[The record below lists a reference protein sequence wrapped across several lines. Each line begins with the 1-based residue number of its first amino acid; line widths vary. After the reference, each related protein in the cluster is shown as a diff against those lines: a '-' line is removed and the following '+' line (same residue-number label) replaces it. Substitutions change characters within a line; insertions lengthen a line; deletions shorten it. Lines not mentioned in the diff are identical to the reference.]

1 VKIVQI
7 EKVWSVLL
15 KTSWLGLS
23 IVSYSIGWGQ
33 FQANANEN
41 LNTLPLLHKQLRLDE
56 ASSLTQREV
65 ENTFSAGTFTPSQE
79 QKFNVVNILSN
90 SSLKVEENQPENDPM
105 EQVTSVSQLT
115 DVQPTDWAFQA
126 LQNLVERYGCIVGY
140 PDGTFRGNRALTRY
154 EFAAGLNACLEVIV
168 GLIGPE
174 GDFGTKEDLALLQRL
189 QEEFQA
195 ELSTLR
201 GRVDA
206 LEARA
211 IELESNQFSTTTK
224 LFGLAFF
231 NVTKAGF
238 GDTLQIETTDL
249 GSPLEI
255 RPAGRNS
262 VTNRPII
269 QTTDEEPATTFSNLV
284 WLTLQTSFTGQDSL
298 VTQLAVGNGN
308 SPANALASAGLYN
321 TFGAPYTDQTAGPNI
336 GSGEVVLRELFYE
349 FPVLDKIR
357 LVVGPRINW
366 YRYFDNNAFTFF
378 LTGAGSFNSISST
391 LSNTI
396 DRGAGAVA
404 LLDMS
409 KQFKFRFGYLAES
422 NEYLPTAFFDTASDP
437 NEGFFNATNTI
448 TAEVIFS
455 PSDRANIRFNYTRSK
470 IDANVPIFDENG
482 NLTGFGVGG
491 ATGEPIYGVAD
502 DGFGGS
508 IENASADTFG
518 LNFDWLVTRG
528 FGVFGRYS
536 YGSTNIEPTTSGRPS
551 GEVNAQ
557 AFQFGFAFP
566 DLGRQGALGTLSFLV
581 PFDVLDGRD
590 FLAAG
595 GGNGGTQYE
604 VEASY
609 FLPITDNIAV
619 VPAFYVIGNPNNFDD
634 NPTIFI
640 GNLRTQFSF

>member
-1 VKIVQI
+1 M
-7 EKVWSVLL
+7 
-15 KTSWLGLS
+15 
-23 IVSYSIGWGQ
+23 
-33 FQANANEN
+33 
-41 LNTLPLLHKQLRLDE
+41 D
-56 ASSLTQREV
+56 
-65 ENTFSAGTFTPSQE
+65 
-79 QKFNVVNILSN
+79 
-90 SSLKVEENQPENDPM
+90 
-105 EQVTSVSQLT
+105 QVTSVSQLT

-126 LQNLVERYGCIVGY
+126 LQNLVERYGCIAGY

-168 GLIGPE
+168 GLIGQD
-174 GDFGTKEDLALLQRL
+174 GDFATKEDLALLQRL
-189 QEEFQA
+189 QEEFQV
-195 ELSTLR
+195 ELATLR

-206 LEARA
+206 LEART
-211 IELESNQFSTTTK
+211 IELESNQFSTITK
-224 LFGLAFF
+224 LSGLAFF

-238 GDTLQIETTDL
+238 GDTLKVETTDL

-269 QTTDEEPATTFSNLV
+269 QTTDDEPATTFSNLV
-284 WLTLQTSFTGQDSL
+284 WLTLQTSFTGEDSL

-336 GSGEVVLRELFYE
+336 SSGEVVLRELFYE
-349 FPVLDKIR
+349 FPVVDKIR

-391 LSNTI
+391 LSNTL
-396 DRGAGAVA
+396 DRGAGAVV
-404 LLDMS
+404 LLDFS

-437 NEGFFNATNTI
+437 NEGFFNATNTL

-455 PSDRANIRFNYTRSK
+455 PSDRANIRLNYTRSK

-528 FGVFGRYS
+528 FGLFGRYS

-557 AFQFGFAFP
+557 AFQFGLAFP
-566 DLGRQGALGTLSFLV
+566 NLGRQGSLATLSFLV
-581 PFDVLDGRD
+581 PFDVLDGRG

-604 VEASY
+604 IEASY
-609 FLPITDNIAV
+609 FLPVTDNIAV

-640 GNLRTQFSF
+640 GNLRSQFSF